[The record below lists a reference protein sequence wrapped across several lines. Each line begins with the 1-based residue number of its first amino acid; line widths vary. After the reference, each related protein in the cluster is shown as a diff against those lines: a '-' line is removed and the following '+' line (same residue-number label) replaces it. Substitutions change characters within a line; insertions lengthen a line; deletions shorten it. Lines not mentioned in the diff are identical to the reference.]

1 VRVLAGLAAGFLAL
15 APAIGLG
22 ERGNGI
28 HRVHGDWVG
37 EMDGELVTWSFLDD
51 HRARIGDRS
60 GSYQV
65 SNDTLRIHFAPP
77 LRAADDTPA
86 EVAVYRFLASDP
98 QQGPLRLFVYGF
110 DLGKRGIWLEPAP
123 AEPPLPEDAAPV
135 VPDSPTEATPPPAV
149 TPGRTAAAAPAPRPR

>member
-15 APAIGLG
+15 SPAIGLS
-22 ERGNGI
+22 EPRNGI

-37 EMDGELVTWSFLDD
+37 EMDGELVTWSFLDGQK
-51 HRARIGDRS
+51 ARVGDRS

-110 DLGKRGIWLEPAP
+110 DLGKRGIWLEPATP
-123 AEPPLPEDAAPV
+123 EPPLPEDAVPV
-135 VPDSPTEATPPPAV
+135 VPASPIEVAPPSTV
-149 TPGRTAAAAPAPRPR
+149 TPGRTAGAAPAPRPR